1 MSLVYNSKQGFFVG
15 IVLISSKMKYKI
27 DSNSSV
33 IQLNVEATFTLIDF
47 TALILCFILGF
58 IFAVFFWMFFIAIFI
73 KLFASYE
80 FIFDTDKYTVTQNIR
95 WFSYLKIKR
104 REFSFSEVQSLRF
117 SNEESGNVLQET
129 LRMKEWYTIDII
141 LKSNYS
147 RIVKAP
153 DDELEQADELFF
165 VLKENLDKYFKFETE
180 IVYIEKPKPE
190 NFSD

>member
-1 MSLVYNSKQGFFVG
+1 
-15 IVLISSKMKYKI
+15 MKYKI
-27 DSNSSV
+27 DSNISV

-47 TALILCFILGF
+47 TALIVCFILGF
-58 IFAVFFWMFFIAIFI
+58 IFAVFFWMFFVAIFI

-104 REFSFSEVQSLRF
+104 KEFTFTEVKCVRF

-141 LKSNYS
+141 LGNNHS

-165 VLKENLDKYFKFETE
+165 TLKEYLDKYFRFETE
-180 IVYIEKPKPE
+180 IVLIEEK
-190 NFSD
+190 NSDNSFKKF